1 MSAPSTTPHTA
12 KLCLAA
18 IVLLALLTGCAANGS
33 TPSPS
38 APALIPA
45 TPDTAVFQVN
55 EVLSEGPRLRVTI
68 PAITLLAETGGRPV
82 QLFVVLADPS
92 GTHSYLVYPAN
103 RPGEIAEQFD
113 LSAWP
118 LEVTLQPE
126 SSELILWVL
135 AVTPSR
141 YEATE
146 AYGLQALAASLG
158 IGFREWLSTG
168 RTDDPLAAIVSSSA
182 GALFEWFA
190 STEVIGQALVT
201 LRAADDWDAGMAS
214 ERSADGRLNIVFD
227 TALLSET
234 EVASLPT
241 PSPTPGARE
250 YALIADEDF
259 SGGQSQLAWYEG
271 QDRTFR
277 NQIVEGAYE
286 IQLTEIAQRDYALS
300 WGSVENAR
308 FADYRVEA
316 EVRLVEE
323 GVQEARYGLWFH
335 YQDDFNFIYFGIS
348 NDGRYRVAV
357 ILRNANRR
365 EIQDW
370 TPHPAIRTGAATN
383 TLAVE
388 TTVTGEITLSING
401 ETVANFTD
409 RTFSTGSLAFFCY
422 ARSVPATCRLERL
435 RIWER
440 RGL

>member
-1 MSAPSTTPHTA
+1 M
-12 KLCLAA
+12 
-18 IVLLALLTGCAANGS
+18 
-33 TPSPS
+33 
-38 APALIPA
+38 
-45 TPDTAVFQVN
+45 
-55 EVLSEGPRLRVTI
+55 
-68 PAITLLAETGGRPV
+68 

>member
-1 MSAPSTTPHTA
+1 MSDLSITSRTVN
-12 KLCLAA
+12 LCLAA
-18 IVLLALLTGCAANGS
+18 IGLLALLTGCATDNP
-33 TPSPS
+33 TSPPT
-38 APALIPA
+38 PALIPA
-45 TPDTAVFQVN
+45 TPNTEVFQVN
-55 EVLSEGPRLRVTI
+55 DVLSEGPRLRVTV
-68 PAITLLAETGGRPV
+68 PVITLLTETGDQPV
-82 QLFVVLADPS
+82 QLFAVLADPS
-92 GTHSYLVYPAN
+92 GTYSYLVYPAN

-118 LEVTLQPE
+118 LEITLQPE

-135 AVTPSR
+135 AVIPLR

-158 IGFREWLSTG
+158 IGFREWLSTE
-168 RTDDPLAAIVSSSA
+168 RIDDPLAAIVSGSA

-190 STEVIGQALVT
+190 STEIIGQALVT

-214 ERSADGRLNIVFD
+214 ERSADGRLNVVFD
-227 TALLSET
+227 VALLSAT

-259 SGGQSQLAWYEG
+259 SGGQSQLTWYEG

-277 NQIVEGAYE
+277 NQVVEGAYE

-365 EIQDW
+365 EIRDW